1 MRNILYLIPILLL
14 SCATKRNVEKNV
26 DIQKKDSTSVVKE
39 TSQVRDSAS
48 VKSTAR
54 VIDTSFDIEPVNGTE
69 ARFVYIKGKD
79 SVVIKT
85 TGRVRVNN
93 SDKTKT
99 VDSVAVKVKD
109 ETKDNKIT
117 LQSSSKTKDTKIEK
131 ENNAFQF
138 ILIGM
143 GLLLAL
149 QFGWRF
155 IKDKYFI

>member
-1 MRNILYLIPILLL
+1 V
-14 SCATKRNVEKNV
+14 AKNV
-26 DIQKKDSTSVVKE
+26 GIQKKDSTSVVKE
-39 TSQVRDSAS
+39 TVQSRDSAS

-79 SVVIKT
+79 SIVIKT
-85 TGRVRVNN
+85 TGKVRVRN
-93 SDKTKT
+93 SDNTKS
-99 VDSVAVKVKD
+99 VDSVGVKAKD
-109 ETKDNKIT
+109 ETKDNKTT
-117 LQSSSKTKDTKIEK
+117 LQASSKTKDTKIEK
-131 ENNAFQF
+131 ENSAFQF